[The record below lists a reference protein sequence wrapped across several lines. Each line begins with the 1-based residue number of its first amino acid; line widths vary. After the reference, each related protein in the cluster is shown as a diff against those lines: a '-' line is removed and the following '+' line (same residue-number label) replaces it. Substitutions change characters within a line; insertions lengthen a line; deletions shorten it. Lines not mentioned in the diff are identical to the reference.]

1 MEATKILADV
11 TKFSEAQRFIKE
23 TVATFG
29 AVDVLV
35 NVVGGTIW
43 WQPYHRYCEEQVP
56 RVYCYAK
63 FRMEAH

>member
-1 MEATKILADV
+1 VEATKILADV

-43 WQPYHRYCEEQVP
+43 WRPTTAIPKNRSLEFIVT
-56 RVYCYAK
+56 K